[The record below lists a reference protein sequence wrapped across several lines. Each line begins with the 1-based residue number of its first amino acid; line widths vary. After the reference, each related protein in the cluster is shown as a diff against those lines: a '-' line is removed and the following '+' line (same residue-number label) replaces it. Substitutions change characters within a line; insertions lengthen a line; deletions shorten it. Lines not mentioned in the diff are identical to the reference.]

1 MMGHTRQRES
11 KLFYTSFSLEQRVG
25 RDNRYRR
32 LNDVLDFSFLRSMV
46 AKYYGQKGHQSE
58 DPIVIMKL
66 MLILFLENIPSE
78 RELMRRLPERL
89 DWLWFCEFDLDETLP
104 NHSVPSK
111 ARRRWGL
118 EVFEEFFQVVL
129 TQCMTAGLVA
139 DETIHID
146 SSLIQGDVSV
156 DSLQPAFAILA
167 REKFQQLEDNCSQS
181 DDEASDSPVVDTPES
196 SVETAAPVAS
206 APMNA
211 KTKLSATDPQARCRQ
226 KGKQEVI
233 GYQEH
238 RVVDDAYGII
248 TASET
253 TDASV
258 GEGRTLKTM
267 VEQHKANTDSQPVHV
282 VADKA
287 YGTAENY
294 RYLQEQQIL
303 PCIPHKNHTATN
315 KKAYPRSKFTYIH
328 EADHYICPAGAIL
341 KRQSK
346 KPNVRGQVIYRVN
359 ASICHAC
366 DQCEACFGGK
376 AGKQGKSVCRSEGQ
390 EYIEWADDCLP
401 KTRRKG
407 LLARRKSV
415 VEGSFG
421 DAATHH
427 GFKRSRWRSW
437 LRMKIQNRLI
447 ATLQN
452 LRKLVKYGPQKRR
465 GAMATALYP
474 LLTAVLA
481 LQIVL
486 YRHFKLL
493 KPQDCE
499 IARIR

>member
-11 KLFYTSFSLEQRVG
+11 KLFYTSFSLDQRIG
-25 RDNRYRR
+25 SDNRYRR
-32 LNDVLDFSFLRSMV
+32 LNEILDLSFIRPLV
-46 AKYYGQKGHQSE
+46 AGSYGKNGNVSE

-66 MLILFLENIPSE
+66 MIILFLENIPSE

-89 DWLWFCEFDLDETLP
+89 DWLWFCNYDLDDSLP

-118 EVFEEFFQVVL
+118 EVFEEFFQTIL
-129 TQCMTAGLVA
+129 AQCINAGLVA

-156 DSLQPAFAILA
+156 DSLRPAFAILA
-167 REKFQQLEDNCSQS
+167 REKFQQLEDNCSRPN
-181 DDEASDSPVVDTPES
+181 EKASDSPVTDTPAS
-196 SVETAAPVAS
+196 SVEAAAPVES
-206 APMNA
+206 APITA
-211 KTKLSATDPQARCRQ
+211 KTKLSTTDPQARCRR

-258 GEGRTLKTM
+258 GEGRTLETM

-287 YGTAENY
+287 YGTAANY
-294 RYLQEQQIL
+294 KYLQEQQIL
-303 PCIPHKNHTATN
+303 PCIPHKKHTATN
-315 KKAYPRSKFTYIH
+315 TKAYPRSKFTYIAQ
-328 EADHYICPAGAIL
+328 ADHYICPAGAIL

-346 KPNVRGQVIYRVN
+346 SPNVRGQVSYRVK
-359 ASICHAC
+359 ASTCHAC
-366 DQCEACFGGK
+366 DQREACFGGK
-376 AGKQGKSVCRSEGQ
+376 VGKQGKSVCRNEGQ

-401 KTRRKG
+401 PARRKA

-437 LRMKIQNRLI
+437 LRVKIQNRLI

-465 GAMATALYP
+465 GAIAAASYP
-474 LLTAVLA
+474 LFTAILA
-481 LQIVL
+481 SLIVL
-486 YRHFKLL
+486 CRYFKLL
-493 KPQDCE
+493 KPKDC
-499 IARIR
+499 AFAAVR